1 MKKMIYVLVV
11 ALVSSVLWVGSV
23 IYVNYTS
30 IELRGEILGSENIY
44 QFLSR
49 GMLDEVKL
57 TIQED
62 SKSKEV
68 AFDILEPIEPYF
80 SKVGFEKVV
89 EKIKENLIVAPEEF
103 HQLQNDAVIREVES
117 SN

>member
-11 ALVSSVLWVGSV
+11 ALISSILWVGSV
-23 IYVNYTS
+23 IYISYTS
-30 IELRGEILGSENIY
+30 VELRTEVLGSENIY

-57 TIQED
+57 TVQED

-68 AFDILEPIEPYF
+68 AFDVLEPIEPYF

-103 HQLQNDAVIREVES
+103 HRLQNDAVIREVES
-117 SN
+117 LN